1 MRYTLEDETVSH
13 SKFGI
18 VADDEYLLRVIYSPE
33 HIINGS
39 VIESAISLDDLS
51 TRGFSL
57 DREMYQDQSLI
68 TKRIEIQS
76 QKKPAERQSSSIFR
90 FKCGAARSI
99 QIINQHDN
107 RAFIVIDDA
116 QQNNEAHASLYSAQI
131 GLGKGELRKL
141 RSLLLPL
148 LEPVEDIVL

>member
-1 MRYTLEDETVSH
+1 MRYTLEDETVYH

-68 TKRIEIQS
+68 ARRIEIQS

-116 QQNNEAHASLYSAQI
+116 QQNNEAHASLYSAQN
-131 GLGKGELRKL
+131 GLRKGELRKL

-148 LEPVEDIVL
+148 LEPVKDIVL